1 MTTTDKLDRTN
12 KEHPMRK
19 IVSYLF
25 ITLDGVVES
34 PEKWVMY
41 NDQMGTAINEMSH
54 AADTLLLGRRTY
66 DTFAASWPQRTNE
79 DDPLADWM
87 NNTAKV
93 VVSSTLQDPTWN
105 NTSAITSE
113 VDKQV
118 QLLKEQDGNDI
129 LISGSPTLVRSLLKD
144 KLLDELR
151 LFVHPIVAGTGLRLF
166 GDDSAS
172 LKLADSKTLDNG
184 VLYTTYKPAGD

>member
-1 MTTTDKLDRTN
+1 
-12 KEHPMRK
+12 MRK

-41 NDQMGTAINEMSH
+41 NDEMGNAINELSH

-66 DTFAASWPQRTNE
+66 DTFAASWPQRTND

-87 NNTAKV
+87 NNTPKV
-93 VVSSTLQDPTWN
+93 VVSSTLQNPTWN
-105 NTSAITSE
+105 NTAVIAGD
-113 VDKQV
+113 VAKQL
-118 QLLKEQDGNDI
+118 QLLKEQPGKQI
-129 LISGSPTLVRSLLKD
+129 VISGSPTLVRSLLHD

-151 LFVHPIVAGTGLRLF
+151 LFVHPIVAGTGTRLF
-166 GDDSAS
+166 GDDGTS
-172 LKLADSKTLDNG
+172 LELADSKTLDNG
-184 VLYTTYKPAGD
+184 VLYTTYQPTHD

>member
-1 MTTTDKLDRTN
+1 
-12 KEHPMRK
+12 MRK

-41 NDQMGTAINEMSH
+41 NDEMGTAINEMSH

-87 NNTAKV
+87 NNIPKV
-93 VVSSTLQDPTWN
+93 VISSTLKDPTWN
-105 NTSAITSE
+105 NTAVIASDVA
-113 VDKQV
+113 KQL

-129 LISGSPTLVRSLLKD
+129 LISGSPTLVRSLLRD
-144 KLLDELR
+144 TLLDELR

-172 LKLADSKTLDNG
+172 LELADSKALDNG
-184 VLYTTYKPAGD
+184 VLYIRYEPAND

>member
-1 MTTTDKLDRTN
+1 
-12 KEHPMRK
+12 MRK

-41 NDQMGTAINEMSH
+41 NDEMGAAINEMSH
-54 AADTLLLGRRTY
+54 AADTLLLGGRTY

-87 NNTAKV
+87 NNTPKV
-93 VVSSTLQDPTWN
+93 VISSTLEDPTWN
-105 NTSAITSE
+105 NTSVIAS
-113 VDKQV
+113 DMDGQV
-118 QLLKEQDGNDI
+118 RLLKKQDGKDI

-144 KLLDELR
+144 KSLDELR
-151 LFVHPIVAGTGLRLF
+151 LFLHPIVAGKGLRLF
-166 GDDSAS
+166 GDDNTS
-172 LKLADSKTLDNG
+172 LKLAHSKTLDNG
-184 VLYTTYKPAGD
+184 VLYTTYQPADD

>member
-1 MTTTDKLDRTN
+1 
-12 KEHPMRK
+12 MRP

-41 NDQMGTAINEMSH
+41 NDEMGDAINEMSH
-54 AADTLLLGRRTY
+54 AADTLLLGGRTY

-87 NNTAKV
+87 NNTPKV
-93 VVSSTLQDPTWN
+93 VVSSTLHDPTWN
-105 NTSAITSE
+105 NTTVIAND
-113 VDKQV
+113 VAKHV
-118 QLLKEQDGNDI
+118 QLLKEQPGKHV
-129 LISGSPTLVRSLLKD
+129 LISGSPTLVRSLLQD

-151 LFVHPIVAGTGLRLF
+151 LFVHPIVAGSGLRLF
-166 GDDSAS
+166 GDDSTS

-184 VLYTTYKPAGD
+184 VLYTTYQPADD

>member
-1 MTTTDKLDRTN
+1 
-12 KEHPMRK
+12 MRK

-41 NDQMGTAINEMSH
+41 NDEMGTAINDMSH

-66 DTFAASWPQRTNE
+66 DTFAASWPQRTNA

-87 NNTAKV
+87 NNTPKV
-93 VVSSTLQDPTWN
+93 VVSSSLESPTWN

-118 QLLKEQDGNDI
+118 QLLKEQDGKDI

-144 KLLDELR
+144 KLLDELQ

-166 GDDSAS
+166 GDDSTS
-172 LKLADSKTLDNG
+172 LKLTDSKTLDNG
-184 VLYTTYKPAGD
+184 VLYTTYQPTDD

>member
-1 MTTTDKLDRTN
+1 
-12 KEHPMRK
+12 MRK

-41 NDQMGTAINEMSH
+41 NDEMGTAINEMSH

-66 DTFAASWPQRTNE
+66 DTFAASWPQRTTD

-93 VVSSTLQDPTWN
+93 VVSSTMQDPTWN
-105 NTSAITSE
+105 NTTAITSE
-113 VDKQV
+113 VNKQV

-166 GDDSAS
+166 GDHSTS
-172 LKLADSKTLDNG
+172 LKLVDSKTLDNG
-184 VLYTTYKPAGD
+184 VLYSTYQPADD

>member
-1 MTTTDKLDRTN
+1 VTTTNKTH
-12 KEHPMRK
+12 KEHQMRK

-41 NDQMGTAINEMSH
+41 NDEMGTAINEMSH

-105 NTSAITSE
+105 NTSVIGSE
-113 VDKQV
+113 VHKQV
-118 QLLKEQDGNDI
+118 QLLKEQDGTDI
-129 LISGSPTLVRSLLKD
+129 LISGSPTLVRSLLDD

-166 GDDSAS
+166 GESSTS
-172 LKLADSKTLDNG
+172 LKLAECIALDNG
-184 VLYTTYKPAGD
+184 VLYTTYQPADG

>member
-1 MTTTDKLDRTN
+1 MRTL
-12 KEHPMRK
+12 
-19 IVSYLF
+19 VSYLF

-41 NDQMGTAINEMSH
+41 NDEMGAAINEMSH

-93 VVSSTLQDPTWN
+93 VVSSTLQDPTWS
-105 NTSAITSE
+105 NTTVIASE

-129 LISGSPTLVRSLLKD
+129 LISGSPTLVRSLLKNT
-144 KLLDELR
+144 LLDEQR
-151 LFVHPIVAGTGLRLF
+151 LFMHPIVAGTGLRLF
-166 GDDSAS
+166 GDDGTS
-172 LKLADSKTLDNG
+172 LKLAESKTLDNG
-184 VLYTTYKPAGD
+184 VLYTTYQPVGDRSFT

>member
-1 MTTTDKLDRTN
+1 
-12 KEHPMRK
+12 MRK

-41 NDQMGTAINEMSH
+41 NDEMGTAINEMSH

-129 LISGSPTLVRSLLKD
+129 LISGSPTLIRSLLKD
-144 KLLDELR
+144 QVLDELR
-151 LFVHPIVAGTGLRLF
+151 LFLHPIVAGTGLRLF
-166 GDDSAS
+166 GDDTTS
-172 LKLADSKTLDNG
+172 LKLADSTALDNG
-184 VLYTTYKPAGD
+184 VLYVTYQPADD